1 MNSVL
6 LQYVKKK
13 FLVVAEDLID
23 NPQGLRFKLE
33 SVKEKLTKQ
42 NAKDILGHYFEDL
55 KTLLRM
61 TKLWM
66 ARRYTKV
73 SRQTIVYSILALV
86 YFVTP
91 TDFIPDFL
99 LGLGYVDD
107 LAVIGWVLNKIQ
119 IELNEFKKWESSNEE

>member
-1 MNSVL
+1 MNTVL

-13 FLVVAEDLID
+13 FLVIAEDLAD

-33 SVKEKLTKQ
+33 SVKEKLTKK
-42 NAKDILGHYFEDL
+42 NAKDILGHYFDDL

-61 TKLWM
+61 IRLWM
-66 ARRYTKV
+66 ARRYTNV

-91 TDFIPDFL
+91 TDFVPDFL

-107 LAVIGWVLNKIQ
+107 LTVIGWVLTKIHT
-119 IELNEFKKWESSNEE
+119 ELEEFKKWESSNE